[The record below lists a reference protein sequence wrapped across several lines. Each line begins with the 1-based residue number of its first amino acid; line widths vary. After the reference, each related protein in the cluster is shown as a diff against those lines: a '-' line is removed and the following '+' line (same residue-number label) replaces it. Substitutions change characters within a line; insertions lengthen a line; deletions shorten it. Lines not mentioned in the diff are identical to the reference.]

1 MKRMWRLLSVA
12 LVLALLLVA
21 VSPVTLALT
30 RDERRAIMKSCVLI
44 LPLQVVD
51 GEIVNIP
58 WSGSGTIIDRKGL
71 ILTNY
76 HVVQETGDWN
86 MIGIL
91 ITTRSDQ
98 KPEPTYLAQI
108 VAKDPTADLAVL
120 QIISDWEG
128 NPVDFD
134 TLGLV
139 PVPIGDA
146 EDLELG
152 DDVTIFGYPGIG
164 AGTITLTEGKI
175 AGFLSDETVAYQRG
189 WLKTDASIAGGNS
202 GGTAVD
208 ADGILVGIPTRGSM
222 VDVRRI
228 ADTNGDGIIDEAD
241 SAVPTGGFINLLRPV
256 NLAYDLIS
264 QAQNST
270 VVPGDTVDPLNP
282 GPVNDNTLPKNASF
296 SAFAF
301 ASSIDTDRNPV
312 DISDSFGADITTLF
326 AFCDFENMVDGL
338 SMHYIW
344 TIDDQKAFEKT
355 TGWPFGQDG
364 SFYLSLTNGG
374 DPLPSGVY
382 QVELIIAGQTV
393 QLSSATVGDPD
404 ADPGQRPS
412 ITSKGVTLS
421 GFLYDAFTGNPIVGA
436 KFIILKPGITVASY
450 LRTQRKDSVAAMGE
464 SDEEGYYT
472 TTPPLARGQ
481 TYGAVILAQGYET
494 LSQNKA
500 LALSSDVP
508 DDLEIDQIYMLP
520 Q

>member
-1 MKRMWRLLSVA
+1 MKRIWRLLSLI
-12 LVLALLLVA
+12 LVLALLLVTI
-21 VSPVTLALT
+21 SPATLALT

-44 LPLQVVD
+44 LPLQVSN

-58 WSGSGTIIDRKGL
+58 WSGSGTIIDKKGL

-120 QIISDWEG
+120 QIVSDFQG

-139 PVPIGDA
+139 PVPIGNAD
-146 EDLELG
+146 DLELG
-152 DDVTIFGYPGIG
+152 DDVIIFGYPGIG

-175 AGFLSDETVAYQRG
+175 AGFVSDETVSYQRG

-208 ADGILVGIPTRGSM
+208 ADGKLVGIPTRGSM

-241 SAVPTGGFINLLRPV
+241 AAVPTGGFINLLRPV
-256 NLAYDLIS
+256 NLAFDLIRT
-264 QAQNST
+264 AQNS
-270 VVPGDTVDPLNP
+270 VVQPGDTVP
-282 GPVNDNTLPKNASF
+282 PVNPRPSSDGSLPQDASF
-296 SAFAF
+296 STFTF
-301 ASSIDTDRNPV
+301 ASTIDADRNPV
-312 DISDSFGADITTLF
+312 DVGTSFGADITALY
-326 AFCDFENMVDGL
+326 AFCDYQNMVDGL
-338 SMHYIW
+338 AMHYIW
-344 TIDDQKAFEKT
+344 TIDGQKAFEKNT
-355 TGWPFGQDG
+355 TWPYGQDG
-364 SFYLSLTNGG
+364 SFYLSLTNGS

-382 QVELIIAGQTV
+382 QIELIVAGQPV
-393 QLSSATVGDPD
+393 QTGSATVGTPGS
-404 ADPGQRPS
+404 DPGQTPS
-412 ITSKGVTLS
+412 NTSKGVILS
-421 GFLYDAFTGNPIVGA
+421 GFLYDAYTYNPVVGA
-436 KFIILKPGITVASY
+436 KVVILKPGITVASY
-450 LRTQRKDSVAAMGE
+450 LRSQRQDSIAATGE
-464 SDEEGYYT
+464 SDEEGYFT

-481 TYGAVILAQGYET
+481 SYGAVILAQGYQT
-494 LSQNKA
+494 LSQNAA
-500 LALSSDVP
+500 LMLQGDAP
-508 DDLEIDQIYMLP
+508 EEIEIDPIFMLP